1 MIVVGDQQHLIDLSK
16 TKARTLEAK
25 SNHQD
30 MRQNKHYRQP
40 QSDEPLT
47 TERTQSGKTTNGKDE
62 ETENAFLKISH
73 PYKDDLPRAREAD
86 TRRSHP
92 NTSIDK
98 VEHVNNGK
106 EAPAAVSWESAG
118 ACAFNRGREEDESG
132 VEENEVM

>member
-1 MIVVGDQQHLIDLSK
+1 MIVVGDQQLLIDLSK

-25 SNHQD
+25 SNNQD

-40 QSDEPLT
+40 QLDEPLT

-92 NTSIDK
+92 NK
-98 VEHVNNGK
+98 LY
-106 EAPAAVSWESAG
+106 
-118 ACAFNRGREEDESG
+118 F
-132 VEENEVM
+132 

>member
-98 VEHVNNGK
+98 
-106 EAPAAVSWESAG
+106 A
-118 ACAFNRGREEDESG
+118 
-132 VEENEVM
+132 NERYNSKGDHKTWSKLTTAR